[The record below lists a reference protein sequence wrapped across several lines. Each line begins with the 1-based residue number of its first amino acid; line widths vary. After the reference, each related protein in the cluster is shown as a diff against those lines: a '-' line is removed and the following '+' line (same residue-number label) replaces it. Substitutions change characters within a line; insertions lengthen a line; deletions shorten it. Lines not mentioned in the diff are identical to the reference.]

1 MTEPTSTNTGLR
13 PGQGAA
19 ILGVIAGAMAVWVG
33 PLVLGP
39 IGVGFGAYAEIRGER
54 RGRWVI
60 ALAVCGLVLGLLVE
74 LLPAKY
80 TMS

>member
-1 MTEPTSTNTGLR
+1 MTEPTRTSTGLR

-39 IGVGFGAYAEIRGER
+39 IGMGFGAYAELRGER

-60 ALAVCGLVLGLLVE
+60 AIAVCGLLLGLLVE
-74 LLPAKY
+74 ALPAKY

>member
-1 MTEPTSTNTGLR
+1 MTEPTSTSTGLR

-39 IGVGFGAYAEIRGER
+39 IGMGFGAYAELRGER

-60 ALAVCGLVLGLLVE
+60 VLAVCGLFLGLLVE

-80 TMS
+80 TSS

>member
-19 ILGVIAGAMAVWVG
+19 ILGVIAAAMAVWVG

-39 IGVGFGAYAEIRGER
+39 IGMGFGAYAEIRGEH

-60 ALAVCGLVLGLLVE
+60 VLAVCGLLLGLLVE

-80 TMS
+80 TSS

>member
-1 MTEPTSTNTGLR
+1 MTEPTSTSTGLR

-39 IGVGFGAYAEIRGER
+39 LGMAFGAYAEVRGEH

-60 ALAVCGLVLGLLVE
+60 LIAICGLVLGLLVE